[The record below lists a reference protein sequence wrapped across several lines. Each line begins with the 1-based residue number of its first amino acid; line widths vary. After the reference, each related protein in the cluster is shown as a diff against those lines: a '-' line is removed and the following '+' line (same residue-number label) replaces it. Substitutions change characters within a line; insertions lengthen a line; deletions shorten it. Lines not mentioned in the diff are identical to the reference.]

1 MAQKVGGYVAVGGS
15 VAAVVGAG
23 VLPWNWADGTPWTAW
38 PLVLLGA
45 GLVTALVGLRLR
57 PGLDRWADALAA
69 GGLTVLV
76 LAGVVATGG
85 TVEQVRLRGR
95 TTEPVTIELSGCR
108 VTGQHWDEGAGPEDE
123 VECRYVWSV
132 GGRTF
137 DEVRPADKV
146 HPDGHRIRL
155 WASPEGG
162 ELDEHSWQTV
172 AAMGLSATVV
182 DGLVLLAGAGAW
194 RRVSRRRAERAG
206 VAAEPVLTA
215 GRAGTGRDR

>member
-1 MAQKVGGYVAVGGS
+1 MAQKIGGYVAVGGS
-15 VAAVVGAG
+15 VAAAAGAAMM
-23 VLPWNWADGTPWTAW
+23 LWDWLDGTPWTAW

-45 GLVTALVGLRLR
+45 GLVAALVGLRLR

-76 LAGVVATGG
+76 LAGAVTTVG
-85 TVEQVRLRGR
+85 TVEQVQLRGR
-95 TTEPVTIELSGCR
+95 TTEPVTVELSGCR
-108 VTGQHWDEGAGPEDE
+108 VTGQRWDEGAGPEDE
-123 VECRYVWSV
+123 VECRYIWSV
-132 GGRTF
+132 GRRTF

-172 AAMGLSATVV
+172 AAMGLSAAVV
-182 DGLVLLAGAGAW
+182 DGLALLAGAGAW
-194 RRVSRRRAERAG
+194 RRLSRRRAERAG
-206 VAAEPVLTA
+206 VTAKPELAA
-215 GRAGTGRDR
+215 GRADTGRDR

>member
-1 MAQKVGGYVAVGGS
+1 MAQKVGGCIAVGGS

-23 VLPWNWADGTPWTAW
+23 VLLWNWADGAPWTAW

-45 GLVTALVGLRLR
+45 GPVTALVGLRLR

-76 LAGVVATGG
+76 LAAVVTTGG
-85 TVEQVRLRGR
+85 TVEQVLLRAR
-95 TTEPVTIELSGCR
+95 TTEPVSIELSGCR
-108 VTGQHWDEGAGPEDE
+108 VTGQRWDEGAGPEDE

-132 GGRTF
+132 DGRTF

-155 WASPEGG
+155 WASSKGG

-172 AAMGLSATVV
+172 AAMGLSAAVV
-182 DGLVLLAGAGAW
+182 DGLALLAGAGAW
-194 RRVSRRRAERAG
+194 RRVSRRRAERRD
-206 VAAEPVLTA
+206 VAAEPVLTT